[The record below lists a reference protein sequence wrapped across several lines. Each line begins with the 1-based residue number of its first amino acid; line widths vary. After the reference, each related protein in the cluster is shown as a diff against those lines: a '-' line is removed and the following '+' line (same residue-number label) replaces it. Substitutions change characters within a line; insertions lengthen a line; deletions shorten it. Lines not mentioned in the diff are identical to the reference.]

1 MERSPIS
8 GKLPA
13 GCIDTPSSQTDY
25 NQHAFVGGHHRRATN
40 LDSLFLLT
48 PEEQHRLSVVLVA
61 SRNPLNI
68 GAAARA
74 MSNFGFPH
82 LRVVHPYEAAFREA
96 RSAVDAEPV
105 LTAAEEFKQTA
116 DAIADCSLVV
126 GTTGGA
132 RRQMDEPLATLEQG
146 AELVRAALRSGS
158 RVAVLFG
165 SEKVGLS
172 NQDLSHC
179 QLLLRIPTRTDHPSM
194 NLGQAVAV
202 VLYELARETK
212 VAAATAS
219 DPQLATAAERE
230 RLIALLLEAL
240 SFGGLAH
247 PAPHA
252 ERAVVLMD
260 EKLRGLVRRLSLT
273 SPDLHQWL
281 GLVRQI
287 LWKLQHPNTP
297 PPQE

>member
-1 MERSPIS
+1 
-8 GKLPA
+8 
-13 GCIDTPSSQTDY
+13 
-25 NQHAFVGGHHRRATN
+25 V
-40 LDSLFLLT
+40 LT
-48 PEEQHRLSVVLVA
+48 PAEQDRLSVVLVA
-61 SRNPLNI
+61 TRNPLNI

-74 MSNFGFPH
+74 MSNFGFPR
-82 LRVVHPYEAAFREA
+82 LRVVHPYAVAFREA

-105 LTAAEEFKQTA
+105 LTAAEEFDQTT

-132 RRQMDEPLATLEQG
+132 RRQLDEPLCTLEQG
-146 AELVRAALRSGS
+146 ADLVRAALRSGS

-179 QLLLRIPTRTDHPSM
+179 QLLLRIPTRTEHPSM

-202 VLYELARETK
+202 VLYELMRESQIRGA
-212 VAAATAS
+212 VESGA
-219 DPQLATAAERE
+219 QLATAAERE

-247 PAPHA
+247 PAPNA

-260 EKLRGLVRRLSLT
+260 EKLRSLVRRLALT

>member
-1 MERSPIS
+1 VYRN
-8 GKLPA
+8 
-13 GCIDTPSSQTDY
+13 QTRFLRLY
-25 NQHAFVGGHHRRATN
+25 RPRTTH
-40 LDSLFLLT
+40 LDSFFVLT
-48 PEEQHRLSVVLVA
+48 PAEQARLSVVLVA
-61 SRNPLNI
+61 TRNPLNI

-74 MSNFGFPH
+74 MSNFGFPR
-82 LRVVHPYEAAFREA
+82 LRVVHPYDVAFREA

-105 LTAAEEFKQTA
+105 LTAAEEFDQIT

-132 RRQMDEPLATLEQG
+132 RRQLDEPLCTLEQG
-146 AELVRAALRSGS
+146 GELVRAALRSGS

-179 QLLLRIPTRTDHPSM
+179 QLLLRIPTRTEHPSM

-202 VLYELARETK
+202 VLYELVRETE
-212 VAAATAS
+212 AAAAADT
-219 DPQLATAAERE
+219 QLATAAERE

-247 PAPHA
+247 PAPNA
-252 ERAVVLMD
+252 DRAVVLMD
-260 EKLRGLVRRLSLT
+260 EKLRSLVRRLALT

>member
-1 MERSPIS
+1 M
-8 GKLPA
+8 
-13 GCIDTPSSQTDY
+13 
-25 NQHAFVGGHHRRATN
+25 
-40 LDSLFLLT
+40 LT
-48 PEEQHRLSVVLVA
+48 PAEQARLSVVLVA

-74 MSNFGFPH
+74 MSNFGFPQ

-96 RSAVDAEPV
+96 VSAVDAEPV
-105 LTAAEEFKQTA
+105 LSAAEEFDQIA
-116 DAIADCSLVV
+116 DAIADCSLIV

-132 RRQMDEPLATLEQG
+132 RRQLDEPLTSLEQG
-146 AELVRAALRSGS
+146 AELVRCALRSGS

-165 SEKVGLS
+165 SEKTGLS
-172 NQDLSHC
+172 NQDLSYC
-179 QLLLRIPTRTDHPSM
+179 QLLLRIPTRTEHPSM
-194 NLGQAVAV
+194 NLGQAVAI
-202 VLYELARETK
+202 VLYELVRATQLP
-212 VAAATAS
+212 AAAAS
-219 DPQLATAAERE
+219 ISDLSTTAERE

-247 PAPHA
+247 PAPNA
-252 ERAVVLMD
+252 DRAAVLMD

-287 LWKLQHPNTP
+287 LWKLQHPNTL

>member
-1 MERSPIS
+1 VLTAEELDR
-8 GKLPA
+8 L
-13 GCIDTPSSQTDY
+13 CI
-25 NQHAFVGGHHRRATN
+25 
-40 LDSLFLLT
+40 
-48 PEEQHRLSVVLVA
+48 VLVG

-74 MSNFGFPH
+74 ISNFGFCR
-82 LRVVHPYEAAFREA
+82 LRLVHPYDVAFREA
-96 RSAVDAEPV
+96 RSAVDAESV
-105 LTAAEEFKQTA
+105 LSGAEEFDQLPA
-116 DAIADCSLVV
+116 AIADCSFVV
-126 GTTGGA
+126 GTTGGGQ
-132 RRQMDEPLATLEQG
+132 RNSEEPLYRLEAG
-146 AELVRAALRSGS
+146 AELIRTQLRTGS
-158 RVAVLFG
+158 RVALLFG
-165 SEKVGLS
+165 SEKTGLS

-179 QLLLRIPTRTDHPSM
+179 QLLLRIPTRTEHPSM

-202 VLYELARETK
+202 VLYELVRETE
-212 VAAATAS
+212 AAAAADT
-219 DPQLATAAERE
+219 QLATAAERE

-247 PAPHA
+247 PAPTA

-260 EKLRGLVRRLSLT
+260 EKLRSLVKRLSLS